1 MIDALVNIG
10 ISILIGI
17 IFILAAIILQKNPPT
32 DINAAYGY
40 RTKRSMKNKELWDAG
55 NRYSAEVMKQNGF
68 IMMLIG
74 SVISILFRYPHTII
88 AIIVVM
94 LLLIIRLFIQVES
107 RLKSLN
113 NNKNRT
119 LRNIMLGVLFY
130 L

>member
-1 MIDALVNIG
+1 MYALVNIG
-10 ISILIGI
+10 ISILISI
-17 IFILAAIILQKNPPT
+17 IFIFAAIILQKNPPT

-55 NRYSAEVMKQNGF
+55 NRYSVEVMKQNGF

-107 RLKSLN
+107 RLKILEQ
-113 NNKNRT
+113 
-119 LRNIMLGVLFY
+119 
-130 L
+130 

>member
-1 MIDALVNIG
+1 M
-10 ISILIGI
+10 IGI

-55 NRYSAEVMKQNGF
+55 NRYSVEVMKQNGF

-88 AIIVVM
+88 AIMVVM
-94 LLLIIRLFIQVES
+94 VLLIIRLFIRVEN
-107 RLKSLN
+107 RLK
-113 NNKNRT
+113 T
-119 LRNIMLGVLFY
+119 IEQ
-130 L
+130 

>member
-1 MIDALVNIG
+1 MDALVNIG

-17 IFILAAIILQKNPPT
+17 IFILTAIIFQKNPPT

-55 NRYSAEVMKQNGF
+55 NRYSVEVMKQNGF

-88 AIIVVM
+88 AIMVVM
-94 LLLIIRLFIQVES
+94 LLLIIRLFIQVENK
-107 RLKSLN
+107 LKILEQ
-113 NNKNRT
+113 
-119 LRNIMLGVLFY
+119 
-130 L
+130 

>member
-68 IMMLIG
+68 IM
-74 SVISILFRYPHTII
+74 
-88 AIIVVM
+88 

-107 RLKSLN
+107 RLKILEQ
-113 NNKNRT
+113 
-119 LRNIMLGVLFY
+119 
-130 L
+130 

>member
-10 ISILIGI
+10 ISILLGV

-32 DINAAYGY
+32 DINVAYGY

-88 AIIVVM
+88 AIMVVM
-94 LLLIIRLFIQVES
+94 LLLIIRLFIRVES
-107 RLKSLN
+107 RLKILEQ
-113 NNKNRT
+113 
-119 LRNIMLGVLFY
+119 
-130 L
+130 

>member
-17 IFILAAIILQKNPPT
+17 IFVLAAIILQKNPPT

-88 AIIVVM
+88 VIIVVM
-94 LLLIIRLFIQVES
+94 LLLMIRLFIQVES
-107 RLKSLN
+107 RLKILEQ
-113 NNKNRT
+113 
-119 LRNIMLGVLFY
+119 
-130 L
+130 

>member
-10 ISILIGI
+10 ISLLIGI
-17 IFILAAIILQKNPPT
+17 IFILAALILQKNPPT

-74 SVISILFRYPHTII
+74 SVISILFRYSHTMI
-88 AIIVVM
+88 AVMIVM
-94 LLLIIRLFIQVES
+94 LLLIIRLFIQVEK
-107 RLKSLN
+107 RLKILEQ
-113 NNKNRT
+113 
-119 LRNIMLGVLFY
+119 
-130 L
+130 

>member
-1 MIDALVNIG
+1 MI
-10 ISILIGI
+10 SI

-40 RTKRSMKNKELWDAG
+40 RTKRSMKNKELWGAG

-88 AIIVVM
+88 AIMVVM
-94 LLLIIRLFIQVES
+94 LLLFIRLFIQVENK
-107 RLKSLN
+107 LKILEQ
-113 NNKNRT
+113 
-119 LRNIMLGVLFY
+119 
-130 L
+130 